1 MFTNILACPSQLAN
15 IIFLNVKKKIK
26 SLKNVLNTLGMTT
39 KSDPRALGLE
49 TTWVWQSYQKK
60 WLGSGSY
67 VRLKQTMR
75 G

>member
-1 MFTNILACPSQLAN
+1 
-15 IIFLNVKKKIK
+15 
-26 SLKNVLNTLGMTT
+26 LGMTT

>member
-49 TTWVWQSYQKK
+49 TTWV
-60 WLGSGSY
+60 
-67 VRLKQTMR
+67 
-75 G
+75 